1 MIVTPEFERLVELP
15 SSIMDKKILLG
26 CYEVPGYGGVNT
38 AGYKLVEMMQR
49 DGLDVCYLNLIHERE
64 ADYFKCM
71 FGDRN
76 DRSESKTKKSKRGI
90 IIESLT

>member
-1 MIVTPEFERLVELP
+1 
-15 SSIMDKKILLG
+15 
-26 CYEVPGYGGVNT
+26 
-38 AGYKLVEMMQR
+38 MMQR